1 MSDYGSRTKMSFS
14 ERRGSHLAEDLAL
27 FTSDMQYN
35 NSKQL
40 DKAPQRL
47 SHIRG
52 PPTPSMTT
60 PAADYEQGI
69 TGSPP
74 PPPTPAASP
83 GPSHRMADW
92 RDADDVEDITSAKI
106 RTFFNRISP
115 GEKQRLLADI
125 LTLCASQQL
134 SFVHQFVSPLL
145 KKDPFTSLPD
155 ELCLRILSFIDDPKV
170 LARSSQVSKRWKN
183 LLSDDI
189 TWKNL
194 CVKHDYNRTASEP
207 VQAISAPEAP
217 TTVTEVGGDEGNN
230 VAAPATVDASQV
242 VGPASFEGAL
252 TVAQVAPVAERP
264 QIKTYKSHFKQRY
277 LVEAAWRNGG
287 TSVTK
292 NITQEGG
299 VVTSLHLT
307 PKYIIVALD
316 NAKIHVFD
324 AQGNSL
330 RTLQG
335 HVMGVWAMVPWED
348 ILVSGGCDRDVRV
361 WDLTTGA
368 CIHTLRGHT
377 STVRCLKMSDENTAI
392 SGSRDTTL
400 RVWDIRNGVC
410 RHVLVG
416 HGASVRCLEIKG
428 DIVVSGSYD
437 TTAKVWNI
445 NTGRCIQTLQG
456 HFSQIYAIAFDGN
469 RVVTGSLDTNVRIWD
484 PRTAECLAILQGH
497 TSLVGQLQMRGDT
510 LVTGG
515 SDGSV
520 RVWSLEKM
528 CPIHRLAAHDNSV
541 TSLQFDDTRVVS
553 GGSDGRVKIWDLKTG
568 HLVRELIAQ
577 SEAVWRVAFEDEKCV
592 ALALRHGRT
601 VMEVYSFSPPAEE
614 LTYERPLSLQQ
625 RALEDAPH
633 RPMSAM
639 QLDYR
644 HPQPAVA
651 GPSMEASGSQDV
663 DMRDAVAFNNQ
674 LPSQRRPPATFSELE
689 AKTSDNNLVDLIQ
702 VLPSRPSSS
711 PINLHTFLRQHR
723 PGGLA
728 ISHTTMFSRAARITR
743 AVPLRARPTLVAGSR
758 AVTTNA
764 ASATLEKGVPQAE
777 DETFTITLSD
787 ESFETYELDPP
798 PYTLETTK
806 KELKNMYRDMV
817 VTRQMEMAADRL
829 YKEKKIRGFCHLST
843 GQEAVATGIEY
854 ALTKEDDIITA
865 YRCHGYAYMRG
876 ASVRS
881 IIGELLG
888 RREGIAYGKGG
899 SMHMFTKGFYG
910 GNGIVGAQVPVGAGL
925 AFAHKYQDTKKATV
939 ILYGDGASNQGQVFE
954 AFNMAK
960 LWNLP
965 ALFGCE
971 NNKYGMGTAAN
982 RSSALTDYYK
992 RGQYIPGLK
1001 VNGMDVL
1008 AVKAAVKYG
1017 KEYTA
1022 AGHGPLVLEYVTYRY
1037 GGHSMSDPGTTYRT
1051 REEIQR
1057 MRSTNDP
1064 IAGLKQKILDWSVV
1078 SEEELKAIDK
1088 DARAHVNE
1096 EVAAAEAMAV
1106 PEATP
1111 KILFEDIYVRGTEP
1125 QFIRGRTPDEAFYFN

>member
-1 MSDYGSRTKMSFS
+1 MAGYQRPMSFS
-14 ERRGSHLAEDLAL
+14 ERRGSALSDDLTLGTSTNPMVNHRLEKLPQQQRHL
-27 FTSDMQYN
+27 
-35 NSKQL
+35 
-40 DKAPQRL
+40 
-47 SHIRG
+47 RG
-52 PPTPSMTT
+52 PPTPSMST
-60 PAADYEQGI
+60 PAADFDQQL

-83 GPSHRMADW
+83 GPSHFQPDW
-92 RDADDVEDITSAKI
+92 SDAADDEDFFLAKVRQHFKNCSGPQ
-106 RTFFNRISP
+106 RTRV
-115 GEKQRLLADI
+115 LAD
-125 LTLCASQQL
+125 LLNLCTSQQL

-170 LARSSQVSKRWKN
+170 LARASQVSKRWRD
-183 LLSDDI
+183 LLSDDM

-194 CVKHDYNRTASEP
+194 CVKHDYGRRLSEVYTHAP
-207 VQAISAPEAP
+207 NSSSRPSVQALQ
-217 TTVTEVGGDEGNN
+217 GL
-230 VAAPATVDASQV
+230 DADMTSSSSFP
-242 VGPASFEGAL
+242 GARPYSYTSGTRSFEGSN
-252 TVAQVAPVAERP
+252 TSGRP
-264 QIKTYKSHFKQRY
+264 RLRTYKSHFKQRY
-277 LVEAAWRNGG
+277 LVEAAWRSGG
-287 TSVTK
+287 TSTTR

-324 AQGNSL
+324 TEGDSQ

-335 HVMGVWAMVPWED
+335 HVMGVWAMVPWD
-348 ILVSGGCDRDVRV
+348 DTLVSGGCDRDVRV
-361 WDLTTGA
+361 WNLKTGA
-368 CIHTLRGHT
+368 CLHTLRGHT
-377 STVRCLKMSDENTAI
+377 STVRCLKMADANTAI

-400 RVWDIRNGVC
+400 RIWDIRTGLCKN
-410 RHVLVG
+410 VLVG
-416 HGASVRCLEIKG
+416 HQSSVRCLEIKG

-437 TTAKVWNI
+437 TFARVWSI
-445 NTGRCIQTLQG
+445 SEGRCLQTLQG
-456 HFSQIYAIAFDGN
+456 HFSQIYAIAFDGK

-484 PRTAECLAILQGH
+484 PSSGECLAILQGH

-520 RVWSLEKM
+520 RVWSLKEM

-577 SEAVWRVAFEDEKCV
+577 GEAVWRVAFEDEKCV

-601 VMEVYSFSPPAEE
+601 VMEVWSFSPPEDM
-614 LTYERPLSLQQ
+614 LYDRPLSLQQ
-625 RALEDAPH
+625 RVLEDDPN
-633 RPMSAM
+633 RPLSAM
-639 QLDYR
+639 AIDYR
-644 HPQPAVA
+644 TSQQTLASSSRDASTQDVEMNDA
-651 GPSMEASGSQDV
+651 GPSTAPLQGGLDPPTIGGQ
-663 DMRDAVAFNNQ
+663 A
-674 LPSQRRPPATFSELE
+674 QRSAAQQRLFLS
-689 AKTSDNNLVDLIQ
+689 SIQ
-702 VLPSRPSSS
+702 PSRSYQLDNVLIP
-711 PINLHTFLRQHR
+711 Q
-723 PGGLA
+723 
-728 ISHTTMFSRAARITR
+728 
-743 AVPLRARPTLVAGSR
+743 AVPMRTKLAAPTYTAIRS
-758 AVTTNA
+758 VTTDA
-764 ASATLEKGVPQAE
+764 ASASLSHSVPKSD
-777 DETFTITLSD
+777 DEPFSVNLSD

-798 PYTLETTK
+798 PYTLEVTK
-806 KELKNMYRDMV
+806 KELKDMYREMV
-817 VTRQMEMAADRL
+817 ITRQMEMAADRL

-843 GQEAVATGIEY
+843 GQEAVAVGIEH
-854 ALTKEDDIITA
+854 AITKEDDIITA
-865 YRCHGYAYMRG
+865 YRCHGYALMRG
-876 ASVRS
+876 ATVRS

-888 RREGIAYGKGG
+888 RREGISYGKGG
-899 SMHMFTKGFYG
+899 SMHMFAKSFYG

-925 AFAHKYQDTKKATV
+925 AFAHKYNGNKNASI

-971 NNKYGMGTAAN
+971 NNKYGMGTAAA

-1017 KEYTA
+1017 KEWTA
-1022 AGHGPLVLEYVTYRY
+1022 ADKGPLVLEYVTYRY

-1064 IAGLKQKILDWSVV
+1064 IAGLKQKILDWEIT
-1078 SEEELKAIDK
+1078 SEEELKKIDK
-1088 DARAHVNE
+1088 EARAHVNE
-1096 EVAAAEAMAV
+1096 EVAAAEAMAA
-1106 PEATP
+1106 PEP
-1111 KILFEDIYVRGTEP
+1111 KPEILFEDIYVRGSEP
-1125 QFIRGRTPDEAFYFN
+1125 EYIRGRIPEENHYFQ